1 MGAQALNGTYQM
13 AGLLNNRLS
22 VESGATHYKG
32 SQGIREAKERCPLAY
47 KSARHEKREPRQR
60 AEITQDEI
68 DAMLQR
74 IADRRKEVAE
84 MKEKEKA
91 EAKAKAAISPRER
104 MKNMGEDMLKNF
116 FTERDKFNSEGWYS
130 MIDCAK
136 LLGIPETTIRNWY
149 SKGHYKQLR
158 HSEHKKAVY
167 LLLDEVKEVKKL
179 RYKFTENY
187 SK

>member
-22 VESGATHYKG
+22 VEGGATHYKG
-32 SQGIREAKERCPLAY
+32 SQGIREAKELCPLAY
-47 KSARHEKREPRQR
+47 KSAYHEKREPRQR
-60 AEITQDEI
+60 AEITQAEI

-74 IADRRKEVAE
+74 IADRRKEFAE
-84 MKEKEKA
+84 MRAIEKA
-91 EAKAKAAISPRER
+91 EAKAKAAISPHER
-104 MKNMGEDMLKNF
+104 MKNMGEDMLENF

-130 MIDCAK
+130 VIDCAK
-136 LLGIPETTIRNWY
+136 LLGIHETTIRNWY
-149 SKGHYKQLR
+149 AKGRYKQLR

-167 LLLDEVKEVKKL
+167 LNLEEAKQVKNKH
-179 RYKFTENY
+179 YGFTENY

>member
-32 SQGIREAKERCPLAY
+32 SQGVREAKELCPLAY
-47 KSARHEKREPRQR
+47 KSSYHEKREPRQR
-60 AEITQDEI
+60 AEITQTEI

-74 IADRRKEVAE
+74 ISDRRKEVAE
-84 MKEKEKA
+84 MRAQEKA
-91 EAKAKAAISPRER
+91 EAKAKAAISPNER

-136 LLGIPETTIRNWY
+136 ITGIHETTIRNWY
-149 SKGHYKQLR
+149 AKGLYKQFR
-158 HSEHKKAVY
+158 QSEHKKAVY
-167 LLLDEVKEVKKL
+167 LNLEEVRQIKL
-179 RYKFTENY
+179 KHCRFTGEA
-187 SK
+187 